1 MKKYEPWAIAAIYL
15 MQSVNGK
22 EHYTNIVN
30 YILETELTDLTEKSA
45 ANSRAVNEILNQ
57 KVVDGHAIFQSD
69 GNGYYSLTDK
79 DVTRKIKEI
88 QDVIQYLK
96 GKKLEINLLTHE
108 DEEKDLIEEDEMLGG
123 VDEKLRY
130 EARKFSE
137 ESRKLSDEA
146 RKISDEVGKLSD
158 ENKKLREENKKLR
171 EENKKLREEK
181 QQLNEKLQSIKQ
193 LCE

>member
-1 MKKYEPWAIAAIYL
+1 ML
-15 MQSVNGK
+15 QSQ
-22 EHYTNIVN
+22 HYTNIVN

-69 GNGYYSLTDK
+69 GNGYYSLTDR

-171 EENKKLREEK
+171 EEK

-193 LCE
+193 LCA